1 MCYGA
6 HLLRCRLWF
15 PIPEITVQAL
25 ECFQLSIRKLSPGSL
40 QHLIGIMVLSFEQGM
55 TLSANYLEA
64 FLFLQDTGLPLT
76 YCFKPRP
83 HMLIILFLHIPRTGS
98 SFEIFFVVLHSIG
111 AISPRDELA
120 QRSSIIDPS
129 SASLRKWY
137 QSNFFALLHLM
148 FDQPLAG
155 IEYAR

>member
-83 HMLIILFLHIPRTGS
+83 HMVMIKGLIFNFHDWQHYY
-98 SFEIFFVVLHSIG
+98 FFVC
-111 AISPRDELA
+111 
-120 QRSSIIDPS
+120 ID
-129 SASLRKWY
+129 SASVAEECIPIFKKRW
-137 QSNFFALLHLM
+137 
-148 FDQPLAG
+148 G
-155 IEYAR
+155 